1 MKRHKR
7 IYLLLG
13 VLAVICI
20 ATIIVRGIEEK
31 KEKIKNSDK
40 IILQVPSDL
49 VKTLS
54 WEYKSNSLSFHKD
67 GKWIY
72 DKDEVFP
79 VSEKKIKEFLH
90 NLRTS
95 V

>member
-54 WEYKSNSLSFHKD
+54 
-67 GKWIY
+67 
-72 DKDEVFP
+72 
-79 VSEKKIKEFLH
+79 
-90 NLRTS
+90 
-95 V
+95 